1 MPHHPAAHIPADT
14 LHDPT
19 KRLATMGFREGLRRT
34 RERLGAGFARL
45 TRLGASIDATTL
57 EQIETLLL
65 EADVGVETTERIIAS
80 LALHVTR
87 RELSRTDRLFQA
99 LRAELIENLA
109 PVSRPLIIPPSL
121 PSPFVLLMVGVNGTG
136 KTTTIG
142 KLAHLLRTSGRSVAV
157 AAADTFRAAA
167 VEQLTAW
174 GARAGVPVTAKVGGS
189 DPAAVAFEAFENATA
204 RGTEVL
210 IVDTAG
216 RLHTQQNLMDQL
228 KKIHRVLGKIDPGAP
243 HETMLV
249 VDATTGQNTLT
260 QGTRFH
266 DAVTLS
272 GVTLT
277 KLDGTARGG
286 IVFALAER
294 LKIPIRFVGLGE
306 KIDDLKE
313 FDPAEFVD
321 ALLDGPKIDH

>member
-1 MPHHPAAHIPADT
+1 MPNHSTAHIPADT
-14 LHDPT
+14 IAYRPSASPT
-19 KRLATMGFREGLRRT
+19 MSFREGLRRT

-45 TRLGASIDATTL
+45 THLGASIDATTL

-65 EADVGVETTERIIAS
+65 EADVGVETTDRIIAN
-80 LALHVTR
+80 LALHVKR

-99 LRAELIENLA
+99 LRAELLENLA
-109 PVSRPLIIPPSL
+109 PVSRPLIIPPSS

-142 KLAHLLRTSGRSVAV
+142 KLAHLLYTSGRSVAV
-157 AAADTFRAAA
+157 EAADTFRAAA
-167 VEQLTAW
+167 VEQLIAW
-174 GARAGVPVTAKVGGS
+174 GERAGVPVTAKAGGS

-216 RLHTQQNLMDQL
+216 RLHTQQNLMEQL
-228 KKIHRVLGKIDPGAP
+228 KKIRRVLGKIDPGAP

-249 VDATTGQNTLT
+249 VDATTGQNALN
-260 QGTRFH
+260 QGARFH
-266 DAVTLS
+266 EAVTLS

-294 LKIPIRFVGLGE
+294 LKVPIRYVGLGE

-321 ALLDGPKIDH
+321 ALLDGPKSDH

>member
-1 MPHHPAAHIPADT
+1 M
-14 LHDPT
+14 
-19 KRLATMGFREGLRRT
+19 
-34 RERLGAGFARL
+34 
-45 TRLGASIDATTL
+45 
-57 EQIETLLL
+57 
-65 EADVGVETTERIIAS
+65 
-80 LALHVTR
+80 
-87 RELSRTDRLFQA
+87 
-99 LRAELIENLA
+99 
-109 PVSRPLIIPPSL
+109 
-121 PSPFVLLMVGVNGTG
+121 
-136 KTTTIG
+136 
-142 KLAHLLRTSGRSVAV
+142 
-157 AAADTFRAAA
+157 
-167 VEQLTAW
+167 
-174 GARAGVPVTAKVGGS
+174 
-189 DPAAVAFEAFENATA
+189 
-204 RGTEVL
+204 
-210 IVDTAG
+210 DTAG

-266 DAVTLS
+266 EAVTLS
-272 GVTLT
+272 GITLT